1 MNKYVVFIKSDKAE
15 VVLKEQATRDF
26 IKSMKKKG
34 YSKHIVEVEAENE
47 KEAITKVN
55 KESQDYLDSLSE
67 YSGNIVIISVVVVLM
82 AVVYFFRSFG

>member
-1 MNKYVVFIKSDKAE
+1 MNKYVVFIKSDKTE

-26 IKSMKKKG
+26 IKNMKKKG
-34 YSKHIVEVEAENE
+34 FRKHIVEVEADNE

-67 YSGNIVIISVVVVLM
+67 YSGNIVIISVVVILM
-82 AVVYFFRSFG
+82 AVVYFFRS